1 VIVSTCGPCVILP
14 LNSQTVP
21 NMSRRSRSREV
32 ALQILFQDDLNPC
45 DPHEDALPFLKQR
58 LKNADDLLNFSIELV
73 DGVRGHQS
81 ELDSIL
87 ENLTDHWSVSRMAT
101 ADRNILRLAVFEMLF
116 LKTSHRIAMNEAIEL
131 AKRFGSAQS
140 SQFINGV
147 LDRVWQEKGEKI
159 VSTEQSVKK
168 DGETQKPGDAPLNEA
183 PNNPNRFD

>member
-1 VIVSTCGPCVILP
+1 
-14 LNSQTVP
+14 
-21 NMSRRSRSREV
+21 MSRRSRSREV

-45 DPHEDALPFLKQR
+45 DPRGDALPFLKQR
-58 LKNADDLLNFSIELV
+58 LKNADDLLSFSVELI

-87 ENLTDHWSVSRMAT
+87 ENLADHWSVSRMAT

-116 LKTSHRIAMNEAIEL
+116 LKTSHRIAMDEAIEL

-147 LDRVWQEKGEKI
+147 LDRVWQEKGQEIVVAEQPGEKD
-159 VSTEQSVKK
+159 T
-168 DGETQKPGDAPLNEA
+168 ETQKPGNTPLNDT
-183 PNNPNRFD
+183 PNNPNHFS

>member
-1 VIVSTCGPCVILP
+1 
-14 LNSQTVP
+14 
-21 NMSRRSRSREV
+21 MSRRSRSREV

-45 DPHEDALPFLKQR
+45 DPRDDALPLLKQR
-58 LKNADDLLNFSIELV
+58 LKNADDLLSFSVELI

-147 LDRVWQEKGEKI
+147 LDRVWQEKGQGIVAAEQPVEK
-159 VSTEQSVKK
+159 VT
-168 DGETQKPGDAPLNEA
+168 ETQKPGDTPLNDI
-183 PNNPNRFD
+183 PNNPNHFS